1 MNLRDLPI
9 EAGREFFSA
18 DSEYGVLGSILF
30 DNEALDRVADIVV
43 AGDFYDPVHGAV
55 FDAMSRLIASG
66 KPADVIT
73 TMAELE
79 RSGAAS
85 SIDYQTL
92 GSYVTHVPSARAARR
107 YAETVAEHA
116 MARRLQAAARYVS
129 EISNEQ
135 AGTASDRAARAQSV
149 IESVVS
155 RKDGGDPKPVENFV
169 ADMLDR
175 VQAMA
180 DGALQPAMPTRIPGI
195 DRRLGG
201 GLRTKKVYV
210 IAARPSVGKSS
221 LAGQILLNLALD
233 NTPVAAFSLEME
245 ESENTNRL
253 VANLGRIDL
262 DCLET
267 GRLSD
272 DDWQRLV
279 DGVERVRNLPLYL
292 QFRPGMTM
300 QHLASKARLLK
311 RKHGIRV
318 VAIDYLQLMSSANR
332 QLSRHHQIEEISRGL
347 KELAGQLDLAVIV
360 LSQLN
365 REVEKR
371 PSGRPV
377 MADLKESGAAE
388 EDADV
393 VMLMWRHER
402 AEPISTIGLDIA
414 KARQGKTGE
423 VALAFEGRYQRWT
436 ESANPLTPHQL
447 TQKPRFRSD
456 I

>member
-180 DGALQPAMPTRIPGI
+180 DGTLQPAMPTRIPGI

-279 DGVERVRNLPLYL
+279 DRSEERRV
-292 QFRPGMTM
+292 G
-300 QHLASKARLLK
+300 KECRL
-311 RKHGIRV
+311 
-318 VAIDYLQLMSSANR
+318 
-332 QLSRHHQIEEISRGL
+332 
-347 KELAGQLDLAVIV
+347 
-360 LSQLN
+360 
-365 REVEKR
+365 
-371 PSGRPV
+371 
-377 MADLKESGAAE
+377 
-388 EDADV
+388 
-393 VMLMWRHER
+393 
-402 AEPISTIGLDIA
+402 
-414 KARQGKTGE
+414 
-423 VALAFEGRYQRWT
+423 
-436 ESANPLTPHQL
+436 
-447 TQKPRFRSD
+447 
-456 I
+456 

>member
-1 MNLRDLPI
+1 MNLLDLPI
-9 EAGREFFSA
+9 DATSEFFSA
-18 DSEYGVLGSILF
+18 DSECGVIGSILF
-30 DNEALDRVADIVV
+30 DNDAFDRVADILVE
-43 AGDFYDPVHGAV
+43 GDFFDPVNRSV
-55 FDAMSRLIASG
+55 FAALARLIASG
-66 KPADVIT
+66 KQADVIT
-73 TMAELE
+73 TMAELD
-79 RSGAAS
+79 RSGTTG
-85 SIDYQTL
+85 SIDYQVL
-92 GSYVTHVPSARAARR
+92 GSYINAVPSARAARQ
-107 YAETVAEHA
+107 YAETVAENA
-116 MARRLQAAARYVS
+116 MARRLQGAAREVT

-135 AGTASDRAARAQSV
+135 SGTAHDRAARAQSA
-149 IESVVS
+149 IESVAS
-155 RKDGGDPKPVENFV
+155 RKDGGDPKPVESFV

-180 DGALQPAMPTRIPGI
+180 DGTLQPAMPTRIPGI

-210 IAARPSVGKSS
+210 IAARPSIGKSS
-221 LAGQILLNLALD
+221 LAAQILLNLAL
-233 NTPVAAFSLEME
+233 NGTPVAAFSLEME

-267 GRLSD
+267 GRLTD

-292 QFRPGMTM
+292 QFKPGMTM
-300 QHLASKARLLK
+300 QHLASKARHLK
-311 RKHGIRV
+311 RKYGIKAI
-318 VAIDYLQLMSSANR
+318 AIDYLQLMSSANK

-347 KELAGQLDLAVIV
+347 KELSGQLDLAVIV

-402 AEPISTIGLDIA
+402 ADPISTIGLDIA
-414 KARQGKTGE
+414 KARQGRTGE
-423 VALAFEGRYQRWT
+423 VALAFEGRYQQWT
-436 ESANPLTPHQL
+436 ESTAPLTPHQL